1 MILKN
6 NTMITTNHLRSAY
19 ENNSFSFGNSG
30 ASSVIC
36 LVGSCRIVPILNYLR
51 AYNELNGHPFE
62 LLCFNPVEMWRGVG
76 TDVGDCATELLKN
89 YRFGKVDFLVSEHT
103 VRCGALNTVAG
114 TTPNIFDTLGCNP
127 SLHVRL
133 PNWNNMHI
141 FDAETAMW
149 DASYANLAV
158 EERVRKLK
166 QQSDLHKSRFISYC
180 QQCSFPEI
188 TDWVESEW
196 LTTRMGWSSNHP
208 SLPLI
213 WRIFNGVAGKL
224 GITITPELAAHP
236 MCVTDVYASTGIP
249 LNKIDYE
256 ANNWKY

>member
-1 MILKN
+1 MMLKTGVTVIVVAAGSSRRMGFN
-6 NTMITTNHLRSAY
+6 KLLEPLAGMPVLWRSLMAF
-19 ENNSFSFGNSG
+19 ERCP
-30 ASSVIC
+30 AID
-36 LVGSCRIVPILNYLR
+36 RIVVV
-51 AYNELNGHPFE
+51 A
-62 LLCFNPVEMWRGVG
+62 G
-76 TDVGDCATELLKN
+76 TDVGECATELLKN

-103 VRCGALNTVAG
+103 SRCGALNTVAG
-114 TTPNIFDTLGCNP
+114 ATPNIFDTLGCRP

-133 PNWNNMHI
+133 PNWNNMHL

-149 DASYANLAV
+149 DANYANLV
-158 EERVRKLK
+158 GEERVSKLK
-166 QQSDLHKSRFISYC
+166 QQSDLHKLRFINYC

-224 GITITPELAAHP
+224 GITITLELEAHP
-236 MCVTDVYASTGIP
+236 MCATDVYASTGIP
-249 LNKIDYE
+249 LNNIDYE
-256 ANNWKY
+256 ANNWKF